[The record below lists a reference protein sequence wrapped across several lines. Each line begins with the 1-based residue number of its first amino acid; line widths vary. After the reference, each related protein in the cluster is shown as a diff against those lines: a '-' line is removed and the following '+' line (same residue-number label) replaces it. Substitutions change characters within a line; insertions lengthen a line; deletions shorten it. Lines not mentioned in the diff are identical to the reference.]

1 MYVILKLMN
10 HMFITKAELKHIN
23 VKQAFDDYKINII
36 PAQLLRI
43 AREFLLL
50 GYIKVKIV

>member
-1 MYVILKLMN
+1 
-10 HMFITKAELKHIN
+10 MFITKAELKHIN